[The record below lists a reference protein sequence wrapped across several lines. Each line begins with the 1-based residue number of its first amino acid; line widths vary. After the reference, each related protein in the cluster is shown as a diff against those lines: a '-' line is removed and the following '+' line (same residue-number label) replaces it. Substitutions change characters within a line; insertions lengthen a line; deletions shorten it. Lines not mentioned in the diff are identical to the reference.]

1 MDVNYKN
8 AFDILSRQYT
18 ILSYERGRLEQ
29 LATQRGVA
37 VKTEYELKLE
47 AKIDALNETLR
58 GLAKL
63 LEL

>member
-1 MDVNYKN
+1 MDVNYKS
-8 AFDILSRQYT
+8 AFDILSKQYT

-29 LATQRGVA
+29 LAAHRGVTT
-37 VKTEYELKLE
+37 KTEYELKLE